1 MSTGAL
7 IFMLSGWVFVLGLT
21 CWSFARLMKAPP
33 QDEHLPPP
41 GSIP

>member
-7 IFMLSGWVFVLGLT
+7 IFMLAAWAVVISLVA
-21 CWSFARLMKAPP
+21 WSYGKLLKAPP
-33 QDEHLPPP
+33 QNEHLPPP

>member
-7 IFMLSGWVFVLGLT
+7 IFMLIAWVAVLGLT
-21 CWSFARLMKAPP
+21 VWSYAQLMKAPKET
-33 QDEHLPPP
+33 EHLPPP